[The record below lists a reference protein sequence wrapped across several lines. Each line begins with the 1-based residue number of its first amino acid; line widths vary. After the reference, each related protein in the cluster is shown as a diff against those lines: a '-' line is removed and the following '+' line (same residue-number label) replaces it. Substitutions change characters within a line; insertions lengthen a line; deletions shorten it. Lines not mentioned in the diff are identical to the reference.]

1 MRRALLLSTLLFSFS
16 AGVAAQSL
24 QSDSNGQSKQ
34 PMGGTA
40 SPGALQAARASFVKV
55 PLSFEENRG
64 QTDGRVKYLSR
75 ATNYNLF
82 LMADEAV
89 LTLRNGSMKPGCG
102 RLGVRKDVDCMKGG
116 VPDKRKG
123 GSEDSVLWLKMLG
136 ANPSAQV
143 AGSELLPGKINYYFG
158 NDPSKWRTGVR
169 QFGRVTY
176 RDIYP
181 GVDLTYYGNQ
191 RQLESDYLVAPGA
204 NPRAIAFE
212 VRGARETRL
221 DAQGNLVL
229 STSAGN
235 AQLLRP
241 VAYQMINGVR
251 HDVSGRY
258 VLRGKNRVGF
268 EIAKYDRRNALVIDP
283 ILIYSTF
290 LGGST
295 LSSSDTGNAIA
306 IDSTGAAYVTGQGG
320 SSDFPGAALNGPV
333 GQSTPLVFVT
343 KFDPT
348 GNTLVYST
356 LLRGTTGYTN
366 SGNGIGVDSSGNAY
380 VGGVTTDSD
389 FPLVNPFQ
397 ATAGNGVA
405 NDENTGFVAGL
416 ATDGTLMYSTY
427 FGGRNE
433 NDTTT
438 IQGVFADTVGN
449 TYVVGNTTSSNFP
462 TVNPLYSTFGGQYQG
477 YTNVIVAK
485 FNGQGQPIYSTY
497 LPGISSDLGNA
508 IVADAA
514 GNSYITGQTSSTN
527 FPVQTSPA
535 PFQAALNGSSDVFVT
550 KLSFNTTSQT
560 LALAGS
566 TLLGG
571 SSTEEG
577 WGIAIDTASPP
588 NVYVTGQTN
597 SSGSSTNGF
606 PTQNPFS
613 GTYAGVPY

>member
-1 MRRALLLSTLLFSFS
+1 MRRALLLSTLLFGFS
-16 AGVAAQSL
+16 AVLAAQSL
-24 QSDSNGQSKQ
+24 QNDSNPHAKQ
-34 PMGGTA
+34 PMAAGSA
-40 SPGALQAARASFVKV
+40 SPAAVQAARASFVKL

-75 ATNYNLF
+75 AANYNLF
-82 LMADEAV
+82 LTADEAA
-89 LTLRNGSMKPGCG
+89 LTLRSGSVKPGCANP
-102 RLGVRKDVDCMKGG
+102 GVRKDAGCMNGE
-116 VPDKRKG
+116 
-123 GSEDSVLWLKMLG
+123 SADSVLWLKMLG

-143 AGSELLPGKINYYFG
+143 SGSELLPGKINYYFG

-204 NPRAIAFE
+204 NPRAIQFE
-212 VRGARETRL
+212 VRGARESRL
-221 DAQGNLVL
+221 DTKGNLIL

-235 AQLLRP
+235 VQLLRP
-241 VAYQMINGVR
+241 VVYQMIEGVR

-258 VLRGKNRVGF
+258 VLRGKNHFGF
-268 EIAKYDRRNALVIDP
+268 EIAKYDRRNPLVIDP
-283 ILIYSTF
+283 VLMYSTF

-295 LSSSDTGNAIA
+295 LSTSDTGNAIA

-333 GQSTPLVFVT
+333 GQSTPVVFVT

-356 LLRGTTGYTN
+356 LLRGSTGFTN
-366 SGNGIGVDSSGNAY
+366 TGNGIGVDSSGNAY

-405 NDENTGFVAGL
+405 NYENTGFVAGL
-416 ATDGTLMYSTY
+416 AADGTLMYSTY

-433 NDTTT
+433 NDATT

-449 TYVVGNTTSSNFP
+449 TYVVGNTTSTNFP

-497 LPGISSDLGNA
+497 LPGNGNDLGNA

-514 GNSYITGQTSSTN
+514 GNAYITGQVSSTN
-527 FPVQTSPA
+527 FPLQTSPA
-535 PFQAALNGSSDVFVT
+535 PFQSTLTGSADVFVT
-550 KLSFNTTSQT
+550 KLSFNT
-560 LALAGS
+560 GS
-566 TLLGG
+566 PNARIGLFY
-571 SSTEEG
+571 
-577 WGIAIDTASPP
+577 AIGRFQHARRM
-588 NVYVTGQTN
+588 GHCH
-597 SSGSSTNGF
+597 
-606 PTQNPFS
+606 
-613 GTYAGVPY
+613 